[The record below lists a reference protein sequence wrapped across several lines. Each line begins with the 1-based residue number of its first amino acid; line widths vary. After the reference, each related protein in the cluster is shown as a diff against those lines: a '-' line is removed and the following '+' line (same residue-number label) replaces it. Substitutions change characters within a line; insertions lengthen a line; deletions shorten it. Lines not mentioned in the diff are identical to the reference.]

1 MIKYVFFDFNGT
13 ILNDVDLC
21 LNLLNQILAKQGHKS
36 ISLEEYKN
44 IFTFPIKRYYEL
56 AGIDFSKDSFE
67 DLSKWF
73 INKYQ
78 KASFNCPLY
87 PHLLEVL
94 TKLKEKGIQRIVLSA
109 SQLTNLCEQLEVL
122 NIKDEFNNILG
133 LDNIYAASK
142 LEVARKFIEDNN
154 INSQEVLAVGDTL
167 HDYEVASTLHFNS
180 LLFSEGHQSIE
191 VLKKA
196 NRPIIND
203 LIEILK
209 YID

>member
-36 ISLEEYKN
+36 ISLELYKN
-44 IFTFPIKRYYEL
+44 IFTFPIKKYYEL

-73 INKYQ
+73 INNYQ
-78 KASFNCPLY
+78 EASFKCEIY
-87 PHLLEVL
+87 PHLLEVIA
-94 TKLKEKGIQRIVLSA
+94 KLKEKDIKIVVLSA

-122 NIKDEFNNILG
+122 KIKDKFDYILG

-154 INSQEVLAVGDTL
+154 INPQEVLAVGDTL
-167 HDYEVASTLHFNS
+167 HDYEVASALNFKS

-196 NRPIIND
+196 NRPIISD
-203 LIEILK
+203 LKEILN
-209 YID
+209 YLD